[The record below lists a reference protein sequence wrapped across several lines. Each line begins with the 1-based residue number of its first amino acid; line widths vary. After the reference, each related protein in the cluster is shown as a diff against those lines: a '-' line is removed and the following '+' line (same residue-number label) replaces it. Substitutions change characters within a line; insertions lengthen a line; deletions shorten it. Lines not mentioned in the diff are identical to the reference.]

1 MFLEC
6 LLELPFRMAKKKK
19 NVVAKFLWAVFHMVN
34 FNPYFVSLS

>member
-6 LLELPFRMAKKKK
+6 LLELPFRMAKEK